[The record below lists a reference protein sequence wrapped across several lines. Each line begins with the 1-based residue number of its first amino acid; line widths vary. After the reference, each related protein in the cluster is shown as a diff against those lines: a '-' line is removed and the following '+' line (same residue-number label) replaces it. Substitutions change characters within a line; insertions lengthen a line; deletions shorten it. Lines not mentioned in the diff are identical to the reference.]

1 MGKSVDGAFVAVG
14 EMEQFL
20 PRVGRVVRMHG
31 AAVAVFRTEGG
42 WYALEDRSPHPKG
55 GPLSEGIVSGHYLY
69 DPLYDW
75 KIDLR
80 DGRVQA
86 PDTGQVKT
94 YPIKAEDGIVKIAAG
109 GASRDGSADNM

>member
-1 MGKSVDGAFVAVG
+1 MAKSVDEAFVPVG
-14 EMEQFL
+14 EIEQFL
-20 PRVGRVVRMHG
+20 PRVGRVVRMNG

-80 DGRVQA
+80 DGCVQA
-86 PDTGQVKT
+86 PDSGQVRT
-94 YPIKAEDGIVKIAAG
+94 YPVRAEDGIVKIAAG
-109 GASRDGSADNM
+109 EVSSDGIL